1 MRRLLQLLFFLG
13 PARLFVALFLGL
25 RVRGREQLPSAGPAI
40 VVANHA
46 SHLDTLA
53 LLSLFPLRHL
63 HRVRPVAAGDY
74 FLRNPV
80 VEQLARTFF
89 HILPIRRAAGGEG
102 EEPMAAMAQALE
114 RGEILLLFPQGTRGA
129 PGEFAPFKPGVGMLL
144 QRAPGTPVVP
154 VGLRNFG
161 RSLPKGAVLPVPL
174 FGEVDIG
181 PARRP
186 AGEPREIAAELEA
199 AVREL
204 RGADPNR

>member
-1 MRRLLQLLFFLG
+1 MRRVLQALFFVG
-13 PARLFVALFLGL
+13 PVRLFVALFLGL
-25 RVRGREQLPSAGPAI
+25 RVRGREHLPREGPAV

-53 LLSLFPLRHL
+53 LLSLFPLSTL

-74 FLRNPV
+74 FLRNHV

-89 HILPIRRAAGGEG
+89 HILPIRRQAGGEG
-102 EEPMAAMAQALE
+102 EEPLAAMAQALD
-114 RGEILLLFPQGTRGA
+114 RGEILLLFPQGTRGE
-129 PGEFAPFKPGVGMLL
+129 PGSFAPFKPGVGMLL
-144 QRAPGTPVVP
+144 ERRPGTPVVP

-161 RSLPKGAVLPVPL
+161 RSLPKGALLPVPF

-181 PARRP
+181 EPRRP
-186 AGEPREIAAELEA
+186 PGGPREVAAALEQ

-204 RGADPNR
+204 RGPHPNR